1 MSSCA
6 WGGHRSELWR
16 SEATLGSEQ
25 RGAWPSFGVGWPQPL
40 LVPSP
45 AGPCTLLRFCLE
57 LCRSILGTRWGASSR
72 FALGAFQGPSP
83 PPPLVLGVNQREIG
97 CWSLAK
103 VTRPSGGPSCGNGV
117 RGAALKHGS
126 RKTLMPACNIHS
138 AFDSKAGIVLN
149 SLNISWVA
157 PRRDFGEGFLRCHHI
172 PTLPRSLSCPV
183 WKKSDDTLSCS
194 QRVLQK

>member
-1 MSSCA
+1 MA
-6 WGGHRSELWR
+6 KLWGGV
-16 SEATLGSEQ
+16 ATTSACPQSCRTLHPPEVLPGAVPLHPGDTVGSFESVCSWSVSGTQ
-25 RGAWPSFGVGWPQPL
+25 PTTATCFGGKPEGNWLPEP
-40 LVPSP
+40 
-45 AGPCTLLRFCLE
+45 GE
-57 LCRSILGTRWGASSR
+57 G
-72 FALGAFQGPSP
+72 
-83 PPPLVLGVNQREIG
+83 
-97 CWSLAK
+97 